1 MNGREGLEEKSR
13 LGRGRAHTVELV
25 NRESA
30 AFAGV
35 TDVEAFNEEEVVLLT
50 EMGVI
55 VLAGEGLHIVKLNLD
70 EGVLVVEG
78 RIIAL
83 EYVQEQKSGKKGL
96 LSGLF
101 K

>member
-1 MNGREGLEEKSR
+1 MNGREGIEEKSR

-30 AFAGV
+30 SFAGV

-50 EMGVI
+50 DMGVI

-70 EGVLVVEG
+70 DGVLVVEG
-78 RIIAL
+78 HIIAL
-83 EYVQEQKSGKKGL
+83 EYVQEQKPTKKGVF
-96 LSGLF
+96 SGLF